1 MQRGSPVAFLRLAVC
16 VTAVAAA
23 VLSCS
28 RSDQAAPVWTLVPP
42 WVGQGPPPAN
52 LPTAPATTTPLLNLL
67 PTPRL
72 PGELFLTPTPDL
84 FRTPP
89 PLRTEAVTYVVRPG
103 DSVNAIA
110 VRFSVG
116 ANLILSANTIPNPD
130 SLWVGQVL
138 LIPPPIPQ
146 APGPSFKIV
155 PDSELIHGPAAAFF
169 DLPSFAAQWDSYLT
183 RYTEEVEGRWL
194 SGPGIVQLVA
204 QRYSVNPR
212 LLLAV
217 LEHQSGWVTRSN
229 VPTVRLTYPMGFVGI
244 GYEGLFSQLSWAADQ
259 LNAGYYRWR
268 SGWAGPYILL
278 DGSVILPGQGINA
291 GTAGVQH
298 LFAQL
303 YRADAWRQVVGEG
316 GFYAIY
322 QSLFGI
328 PFDLAVEPLVPPGLT
343 QPPMQL
349 PFEPGTTWSFTSG
362 PHGAWGSGS
371 AWAALDFAPPGD
383 ALGCVLSDE
392 WVVASADGL
401 VLRADQGEVIL
412 DLDGD
417 GLEQTGWVL
426 LYMHIESRDRVV
438 PGTFLRAGDRI
449 GHPSCEGGFSNGTHV
464 HMARKYNGEWIP
476 ADVGVPF
483 DLEGWISA
491 GLGQEYDGALSRG
504 GVVLEACACRFP
516 GNQIAR

>member
-1 MQRGSPVAFLRLAVC
+1 
-16 VTAVAAA
+16 
-23 VLSCS
+23 
-28 RSDQAAPVWTLVPP
+28 VWTLVPP
-42 WVGQGPPPAN
+42 WVGQGPPSTSVP
-52 LPTAPATTTPLLNLL
+52 TTTTTALPLLSLL
-67 PTPRL
+67 PTLRPS
-72 PGELFLTPTPDL
+72 GEPYLTPTPDT

-89 PLRTEAVTYVVRPG
+89 ALRTEAVSYVVRPG
-103 DSVNAIA
+103 DSLNAIA
-110 VRFSVG
+110 ARFSVG
-116 ANLILSANTIPNPD
+116 PNLILAANTIPNPD

-138 LIPPPIPQ
+138 LIPPAVPQ
-146 APGPSFKIV
+146 APGPSFKII
-155 PDSELIHGPAAAFF
+155 PDSELVYGPASAFF
-169 DLPSFAAQWDSYLT
+169 DLPSFVAQWDSYLT
-183 RYTEEVEGRWL
+183 HYSEEVEGRSL

-217 LEHQSGWVTRSN
+217 LEHQSGWVTRAAPSAE
-229 VPTVRLTYPMGFVGI
+229 RLTYPMGFVSI

-259 LNAGYYRWR
+259 LNAGYYLWR
-268 SGWAGPYILL
+268 SGWSGPYVLV
-278 DGSVILPGQGINA
+278 DGNVILPGQGINA
-291 GTAGVQH
+291 GTAGVQY
-298 LFAQL
+298 LFSKL
-303 YRADAWRQVVGEG
+303 DGADVWRQVVGEG
-316 GFYAIY
+316 GFCTIY

-328 PFDLAVEPLVPPGLT
+328 PFDLAIEPLIPAGLA

-383 ALGCVLSDE
+383 ALGCVLSDA

-426 LYMHIESRDRVV
+426 LYMHIESRDRVA
-438 PGTFLRAGDRI
+438 PGVFLHAGDRI

-464 HMARKYNGEWIP
+464 HIARKYNGEWIA
-476 ADVGVPF
+476 ADAGIPF
-483 DLEGWISA
+483 DLDGWISA
-491 GLGQEYDGALSRG
+491 GLGQEYDGTLSRG

-516 GNQIAR
+516 ENQIAR